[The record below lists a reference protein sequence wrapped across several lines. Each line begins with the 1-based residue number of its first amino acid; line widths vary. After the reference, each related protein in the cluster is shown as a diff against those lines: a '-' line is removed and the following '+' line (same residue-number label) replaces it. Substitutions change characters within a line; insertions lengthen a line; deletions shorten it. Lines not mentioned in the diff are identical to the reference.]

1 MPISEETEELNES
14 ENVTHKQIR
23 EQLRANIEA
32 LAKLER
38 KLVKPKSLY
47 KKAKLTALTSYSKKH
62 KSKLELI
69 TQLKAELELV
79 YNEAQRNKFQKAST
93 GHLLMAKIR
102 TALDKFE
109 PELSNSSALIPK
121 NDEYAKLLD
130 DIKSPHFL
138 AARKNIQKL
147 IQTIIQSANNENKYK
162 KMEDDQRLQDHISAS
177 ISESNA
183 PSKARDPN
191 VKLGD
196 LLSLYLPSPLEKRD
210 QIVINAITEYVNDF
224 ERSDNP
230 IVPKTTNYH
239 LCRAISHLNSLDN
252 LLNMINLKTLE
263 FKEPG
268 DLYDYLNMQ
277 VENFNMRCDDFVDS
291 IEALNDPSLSIQLE
305 NQFKQM
311 QNNFEANLPNEYKA
325 TPAYRALMQPKER
338 GADIPLEAGAF
349 NTQIYRDI
357 LQGPLA
363 KLATLEY
370 ALETQPHSIKSR
382 YKELKNDAL
391 HKLGKKHY
399 SKYEIVNSL
408 RSSLNSIN
416 NALDNKE
423 SNLTEKQL
431 HRLILSALNDAEEL
445 QKNRIGIFK
454 PKQMETLNGIVHDLK
469 SGLNQFENAKR
480 RLKQ

>member
-1 MPISEETEELNES
+1 MPISENTEELNES
-14 ENVTHKQIR
+14 ENVTHQQIR
-23 EQLRANIEA
+23 KQLRHNLEA
-32 LAKLER
+32 LARLER
-38 KLVKPKSLY
+38 KLVEPKSLY
-47 KKAKLTALTSYSKKH
+47 KKAKLTALASYSKKH

-69 TQLKAELELV
+69 TQLKNELQRV
-79 YNEAQRNKFQKAST
+79 YDESERNKLQKAST

-102 TALDKFE
+102 TVFDKLE
-109 PELSNSSALIPK
+109 PEFNNSSVLTPK
-121 NDEYAKLLD
+121 NDEFVKLLE

-147 IQTIIQSANNENKYK
+147 TQAIIQSANNEDKYK
-162 KMEDDQRLQDHISAS
+162 SIKADKRLQDHIDAS
-177 ISESNA
+177 IAESNA
-183 PSKARDPN
+183 PSKARVPN

-210 QIVINAITEYVNDF
+210 QVVINAITEYVNDF

-291 IEALNDPSLSIQLE
+291 VEALNDPSLSIQLE
-305 NQFKQM
+305 NQLKQM
-311 QNNFEANLPNEYKA
+311 QHNFEANLPNEYKA

-363 KLATLEY
+363 KLTALEST
-370 ALETQPHSIKSR
+370 LETQPHSIKSK
-382 YKELKNDAL
+382 YKELKKDAL

-431 HRLILSALNDAEEL
+431 HRLIQNALKDAEEL

-454 PKQMETLNGIVHDLK
+454 PKQMEELNAIVHDLK